1 MVFIRRVS
9 NKMNKL
15 KLFFIAI
22 RATLGFVPLM
32 SSVALAADSAGGA
45 VTCGAN
51 QKIDISATG
60 GCATVGDSSAD
71 AKINSTMTL
80 VIRIFQIVVGLIS
93 VIMIIFGGLKYV
105 TSGGEAAGIGS
116 AKNTII
122 YALIGIVV
130 VVLAQVIVQFVL
142 NRVNTVGTG
151 I

>member
-1 MVFIRRVS
+1 
-9 NKMNKL
+9 MNKL
-15 KLFFIAI
+15 KLILLAI
-22 RATLGFVPLM
+22 TATLGFVPLM
-32 SSVALAADSAGGA
+32 GTVAMAQTPGGA
-45 VTCGAN
+45 VTCGAAGN
-51 QKIDISATG
+51 LTG
-60 GCATVGDSSAD
+60 DAGTCATTGDPSAD
-71 AKINSTMTL
+71 GKVNSTLTL

-105 TSGGEAAGIGS
+105 TSGGEATGISS

-142 NRVNTVGTG
+142 NRVNTVGSG